1 MTEKLAEQLSAL
13 MDNECTEHERALA
26 LRRLGKE
33 NELLACWERY
43 HLISDVL
50 KGHMPDVLRTDFSAQ
65 LSARIAAEAPLQKGQ
80 TQRTAD
86 ARISWGKTRAISWV
100 KPVAGFAVA
109 ASVASVAL
117 LGLQTWNDSS
127 LSDDMPLAQQTAS
140 SSPANLAGPADVP
153 SDTARQD
160 PVAEKLNAYLANHNE
175 LATLNGI
182 HGVMPYVRMVNY
194 QASR

>member
-65 LSARIAAEAPLQKGQ
+65 LSARIAAEAPLQTGQ
-80 TQRTAD
+80 TKIASD
-86 ARISWGKTRAISWV
+86 ARISLGKTMTISWV

-117 LGLQTWNDSS
+117 LGLQTWNDNS
-127 LSDDMPLAQQTAS
+127 LSGDMQLAQQTAV
-140 SSPANLAGPADVP
+140 SSPESFSAPASV
-153 SDTARQD
+153 SAVAVKQD
-160 PVAEKLNAYLANHNE
+160 PMAEKLSAYLVNHNE